1 MIIAIDESG
10 SFVSAN
16 TRNSWCVVAAY
27 VFSERIKSRSSAA
40 LKKLKRATGV
50 SEQQEIKLKHV
61 SEENYFQFLFELS
74 KLNGVLFAVA
84 TDSHLNTNEI
94 LIEHRTVQANKIREN
109 VPRMIY
115 EEGKKAITTLSDELE
130 SLSPQLYAQLQC
142 QIVLFNDILHRAI
155 LYYVQ
160 RDPYTLRK
168 YKWRIDQKNITKTT
182 YEHAVEKV
190 ACPILQTISF
200 REPMIFLKEA
210 DYSHMDPFIYSEDEV
225 PGYLEEAYGKKLEDG
240 VNLGKM
246 IRDDMDFPNSK
257 LDLSVQIADLL
268 AAGIRKCLRSE
279 FTNNALASRMLG
291 RLMLGN
297 IKDKYPIQFVGFGKD
312 GETVDDKVARVM
324 AGFERTAKGILTNV

>member
-1 MIIAIDESG
+1 MFT
-10 SFVSAN
+10 FV
-16 TRNSWCVVAAY
+16 RNRCSSSPEYA
-27 VFSERIKSRSSAA
+27 FSERIKSRSYAA

-61 SEENYFQFLFELS
+61 SEESYFQFLFDLS
-74 KLNGVLFAVA
+74 KLNGVLFAIA
-84 TDSHLNTNEI
+84 TDSYINTNEI

-115 EEGKKAITTLSDELE
+115 EEGKKGISILSDEID

-142 QIVLFNDILHRAI
+142 QIVLFSDILHRAI

-168 YKWRIDQKNITKTT
+168 YKWRIDQKNTTKTM
-182 YEHAVEKV
+182 YEQAIEKV

-210 DYSHMDPFIYSEDEV
+210 DYSHMEPFIYSKGEV
-225 PGYLEEAYGKKLEDG
+225 PEYLEGAYGKKLSDG

-268 AAGIRKCLRSE
+268 AAGVRRCLRCE
-279 FTNNALASRMLG
+279 FANNTLASKMLG
-291 RLMLGN
+291 KLMLRN
-297 IKDKYPIQFVGFGKD
+297 IKEKYPIQFVGFGEDK
-312 GETVDDKVARVM
+312 EIVDDKVARVM